1 MILNKRILNT
11 AMALL
16 LALPAGAMAASS
28 SETVRDLSAEA
39 ANMQTAKNLYAAIF
53 TTHDVKLAKSLLGPE
68 YIQHARDVA
77 DGKEGLAQAIADIIK
92 DDPQISYELKHISAE
107 GNLVSMMGH
116 LTPTPGSRGQMIFS
130 IFRFDAGKIVE
141 HWEAVQDIPE
151 TSANGNGVF

>member
-28 SETVRDLSAEA
+28 PAAVRDLSTEA
-39 ANMQTAKNLYAAIF
+39 ANMETAKNLYAAIF
-53 TTHDVKLAKSLLGPE
+53 TTHDVELAKGLLGPE

-77 DGKEGLAQAIADIIK
+77 DGKDGLAQAIADIIK
-92 DDPQISYELKHISAE
+92 DDPQISYEMKHISAE

-116 LTPTPGSRGQMIFS
+116 IIPAPGSRGQMIFS
-130 IFRFDAGKIVE
+130 IFRFDDGKIVE